1 MVPVLVAFLSL
12 ATTGIFHTILGTA
25 LPAIQ
30 VFLGMDTA
38 QTGLFASFA
47 WLGFTAAIFAG
58 GILSDIFEQNLI
70 LMLACITVGLS
81 STFFGISSLVS
92 LNCLLISFLGAGT
105 GVISSSSSALVMKFY
120 PRKEGLMIN
129 IHHFFY
135 GIGAITGP
143 LSMGYVLKQGW
154 HWQWVYRAGGIW
166 MLLLAGILAFQ
177 KKQPQIHK
185 RLIIDKSFFSL
196 IREKNLLL
204 LVLITLL
211 GCGTYNGVSLWLV
224 SFLKEIRSF
233 PIFQA
238 SLGLSL
244 FSTGLAIGRLLS
256 GWLSSKIGNTKVLLL
271 LLSFLSLAL
280 LLFLLTTGSA
290 AILGICFMA
299 GLGSSGLYPI
309 ALALA
314 GINFPRQSG
323 TTIGILGTSAGIGN
337 MFVPWL
343 MSVVSQVS
351 SLKGGFLIGHF
362 TALIAL
368 GLVSLYYRR
377 LSNSEAK

>member
-1 MVPVLVAFLSL
+1 MVPILVAFLSL

-81 STFFGISSLVS
+81 SILFGFSSLVG
-92 LNCLLISFLGAGT
+92 LNCLLISLLGAGT

-143 LSMGYVLKQGW
+143 LSMGYVLEQGW
-154 HWQWVYRAGGIW
+154 HWQWVYRAGGLW

-177 KKQPQIHK
+177 KKEPQIHK
-185 RLIIDKSFFSL
+185 KPKIDKSFFSL

-256 GWLSSKIGNTKVLLL
+256 GWVSSKIGNTKVLLL
-271 LLSFLSLAL
+271 LLSCLEPGPLTLSAHHGQRRNSWNL
-280 LLFLLTTGSA
+280 LHGRP
-290 AILGICFMA
+290 
-299 GLGSSGLYPI
+299 GL
-309 ALALA
+309 
-314 GINFPRQSG
+314 
-323 TTIGILGTSAGIGN
+323 LGTLSCRPCPGRDKFPSPIRHN
-337 MFVPWL
+337 HRNP
-343 MSVVSQVS
+343 
-351 SLKGGFLIGHF
+351 GHF
-362 TALIAL
+362 RRHWKHVRTLADVRRFSMEFFERRVPHRSFYSTHCIGPGQPALQ
-368 GLVSLYYRR
+368 
-377 LSNSEAK
+377 EA